1 MNKKWLYHR
10 GLLTHK
16 RPALFD
22 YQYQKVLAQAPWQN
36 WIDQQGFLE
45 CAEVYKKNIHDWLHA
60 SSYNELNG
68 LERFYQRH
76 IIVGTTQELD
86 ECYWRHSHKRLRI
99 YRQEYAYHR
108 ENSQWVALEDE
119 PLKSDDYVIMSVP
132 FAGSGTTLSIKDIL
146 DKAYELGC
154 PVIIDAAWWGTGW
167 DHSLDASHPAIESV
181 CFSLSK
187 SIGMGS
193 MRTGIRYSDIDY
205 GPIAQQNNKNH
216 LVKVTMQLGIHQMHH
231 FSIDWAINKYKS
243 AYHKLC
249 ERYHLTPSKCLHV
262 AWDGSTL
269 IGVRNA
275 VKEQYKGNL
284 DDIRL

>member
-1 MNKKWLYHR
+1 MSKEWLYHNN
-10 GLLTHK
+10 LFTHK

-22 YQYQKVLAQAPWQN
+22 YQYQKTLAEAPWQD

-45 CAEVYKKNIHDWLHA
+45 CTEAYKTDIHNWLHQ
-60 SSYNELNG
+60 SKHSTLSGLN
-68 LERFYQRH
+68 RFSQRH
-76 IIVGTTQELD
+76 AIVGTTQELD
-86 ECYWRHSHKRLRI
+86 ECYWRHSNRRLRI
-99 YRQEYAYHR
+99 YREEYAYHR
-108 ENSQWVALEDE
+108 ENLKYVSLGDE
-119 PLKSDDYVIMSVP
+119 PLQQDDYIIISMP
-132 FAGSGTTLSIKDIL
+132 FAGSGTTFSIVDLL
-146 DKAYELGC
+146 DEAYELGC

-193 MRTGIRYSDIDY
+193 MRTGIRYSDINY

-216 LVKVTMQLGIHQMHH
+216 LVKATMQLGIHQMRN
-231 FSIDWAINKYKS
+231 FRIDWAIDKYKV
-243 AYHKLC
+243 AYHTLC
-249 ERYHLTPSKCLHV
+249 QQYHLTPSKCLHV
-262 AWDGSTL
+262 AWDDNTL

-284 DDIRL
+284 NDC